1 MSVDVSVQVAKPR
14 MLAAVRRQVLVG
26 QVGTAWRPTLDRV
39 REFLSH
45 HPGLCADGHNVFLY
59 HHPAARHLPMEVNFG
74 VEIVRPFEEAGEV
87 HLVETPGGK
96 VASAL
101 HVGPY
106 DRMRETHDAIHRWA
120 AAMGRALRGSRGRS
134 TAIGPMM

>member
-45 HPGLCADGHNVFLY
+45 HPGLRADGRNVCLY

-87 HLVETPGGK
+87 HLVETPGER
-96 VASAL
+96 S
-101 HVGPY
+101 
-106 DRMRETHDAIHRWA
+106 
-120 AAMGRALRGSRGRS
+120 RARCTLVLRTECARLMMRS
-134 TAIGPMM
+134 TDGRPPWEELCGEVVGDLRRLDR

>member
-1 MSVDVSVQVAKPR
+1 MWELLR
-14 MLAAVRRQVLVG
+14 
-26 QVGTAWRPTLDRV
+26 
-39 REFLSH
+39 H
-45 HPGLCADGHNVFLY
+45 NPGLRADGRNVCLY

-87 HLVETPGGK
+87 HLGRNAGGK